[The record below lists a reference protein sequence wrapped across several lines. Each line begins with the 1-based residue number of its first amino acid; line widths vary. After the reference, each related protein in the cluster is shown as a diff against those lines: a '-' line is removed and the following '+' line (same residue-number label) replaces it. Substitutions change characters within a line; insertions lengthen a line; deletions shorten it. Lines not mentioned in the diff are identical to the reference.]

1 MSRRPPAAN
10 PTEAPPGT
18 SPDGHVRP
26 EEPQADGPRP
36 DGRSPAERRPGR
48 RRAVVQLA
56 VVLAVLVAGFLA
68 AGLGALLVFLV
79 ALVLIVVVHELG
91 HYVSAKLARMKVTE
105 YFVGFGPRLWSVRVG
120 ETEYG
125 VKPVL
130 VGAYVK
136 IPGMTN
142 LEEVPAEEEQ
152 RTYRQKPVRWRVLV
166 ASAGSIMHYV
176 MAFVLALIA
185 VLVFGA
191 PSSATQVRVTG
202 FVTWAGHAETAAQ
215 MAGLRPG
222 DRILEVDAR
231 RVSTPG
237 QLASAIQAARG
248 RGVRLLVTAGGRH
261 ESKTVVPVAGHKV
274 RTARAGVTR
283 EVLGTAPGKK
293 TDWLIGVEIGTAP
306 VFASKNP
313 LDAVAWAGAD
323 VGAVTKA
330 TVLGIGKVFSP
341 GGLSSLYD
349 QVTNPQAA
357 KQASAH
363 PTSSSRVV
371 SVVGFARVATQAEQQ
386 GGYYFVSMLVALN
399 IVLGLM
405 NMLPML
411 PLDGGHVVVALYER
425 LRTRRG
431 RPYYHADVAKLLPVA
446 YAFMAV
452 LIVIVGSAV
461 FLDIAHPLAN
471 PFG

>member
-1 MSRRPPAAN
+1 VSRRQAATTRRGDPAGL
-10 PTEAPPGT
+10 T
-18 SPDGHVRP
+18 PDGDGEAEVVERAWS
-26 EEPQADGPRP
+26 ADGPAP
-36 DGRSPAERRPGR
+36 RRPASR
-48 RRAVVQLA
+48 PRALVQLG
-56 VVLAVLVAGFLA
+56 VVLAAMVTAFLV
-68 AGLGALLVFLV
+68 AGLGALLLFVV

-91 HYVSAKLARMKVTE
+91 HYVTAKLARMKVTE
-105 YFVGFGPRLWSVRVG
+105 YFIGFGPRLWSVRVG

-125 VKPVL
+125 VKPIL

-142 LEEVPAEEEQ
+142 LEEVPADDEE
-152 RTYRQKPVRWRVLV
+152 RTYRQKPFRWRILV

-176 MAFVLALIA
+176 MAFVLAVIA
-185 VLVFGA
+185 VLAFGA

-202 FVTWAGHAETAAQ
+202 FVSWSGHAETAAQ
-215 MAGLRPG
+215 KAGLRAG
-222 DRILEVDAR
+222 DRILEVDGR
-231 RVSTPG
+231 RVSTNG
-237 QLASAIQAARG
+237 QLAAAIQASRG
-248 RGVRLLVTAGGRH
+248 HAVTLLVTAAGRH

-274 RTARAGVTR
+274 RTARTGTTR
-283 EVLGTAPGKK
+283 EVLGAAPGKR

-306 VFASKNP
+306 VFVSKSP
-313 LDAVAWAGAD
+313 FAAIGWAATDVA
-323 VGAVTKA
+323 AVTKA

-357 KQASAH
+357 RKASAH

-371 SVVGFARVATQAEQQ
+371 SVVGFARVATQAEQE
-386 GGYYFVSMLVALN
+386 GGYYFVSILVALN

-411 PLDGGHVVVALYER
+411 PLDGGHVAVALYER
-425 LRTRRG
+425 VRTRRG
-431 RPYYHADVAKLLPVA
+431 RRSYQADVTKLLPVA
-446 YAFMAV
+446 YAFMALLV
-452 LIVIVGSAV
+452 LIVGSAV